1 MALFPL
7 RDDTPLKNVSFQYV
21 TVTLIGLV
29 LPFLAIAAVR
39 AAGWR
44 SA

>member
-1 MALFPL
+1 VPADYSELGVLMI
-7 RDDTPLKNVSFQYV
+7 